1 MMGSKKIQMGFHFF
15 HDLDHYTIGQA
26 DQWHR
31 LTGEYSGGFVVLR
44 SPTDR
49 AIPETI
55 LDFFFNRNIMP
66 VIQFDYHALRRTD
79 SHDVDLLLT
88 HYHRAGV
95 KLLQLEGYVN
105 QKEYW
110 QNTSSTNSILVQIAE
125 AVVWFH
131 QLAVVKGFTH
141 VLPKMVPGGDYWD
154 LIVLEQLLKAI
165 EQTELGLTSLV
176 LSFAA
181 WTYGHSLLWGE
192 GGQAKWIQARPY
204 QKAISGEDHRGFLGF
219 AWYQEIAVKVLGY
232 KLPVILFDAGRKN
245 VDVVADSAAEFVVQ
259 LRKICDFLADPRK
272 QNLLD
277 HVTGVCFYFAPE
289 FASDE
294 LITTLQRYIPRY
306 ERKTNDQRNEQ
317 SHEKAVGYEAEIE
330 NQKQIE
336 HYLLLPKYEW
346 GIAKWHLE
354 ASVPFILKY
363 HATLG
368 FRLDEAYHAEKV
380 TVVMDN
386 DVFPEG
392 ILAELHEHG
401 CDVRVLRGDGT
412 KIAALLAE

>member
-1 MMGSKKIQMGFHFF
+1 MMGSKKIRMGFHFF

-31 LTGEYSGGFVVLR
+31 LTGEYANGFVVLL

-49 AIPETI
+49 AIPEMI
-55 LDFFFNRNIMP
+55 LDFFLSREIVP
-66 VIQFDYHALRRTD
+66 IIQFDYHALRQAD
-79 SHDVDLLLT
+79 PHDVDLLLS
-88 HYHRAGV
+88 HYRRAGI
-95 KLLQLEGYVN
+95 KLLQLAGYLN

-110 QNTSSTNSILVQIAE
+110 QDTSGADSILKHIAE
-125 AVVWFH
+125 SVVWFH

-165 EQTELGLTSLV
+165 EQTELGLTSVV
-176 LSFAA
+176 LSYAA
-181 WTYGHSLLWGE
+181 WSYGHSLMWGE
-192 GGQAKWIQARPY
+192 GGHAKWIQALPY

-232 KLPVILFDAGRKN
+232 KLPVLLFDAGRKN
-245 VDVVADSAAEFVVQ
+245 LDVVADSSDEFVIQ
-259 LRKICDFLADPRK
+259 NRKVLDFLVDPKK

-277 HVTGVCFYFAPE
+277 RVIGVCFSFAPE

-294 LITTLQRYIPRY
+294 MITTIQKYMPRY
-306 ERKTNDQRNEQ
+306 ERKTHDHRKEQ
-317 SHEKAVGYEAEIE
+317 PSEKAMGSEHEKEI
-330 NQKQIE
+330 QKQIK
-336 HYLLLPKYEW
+336 HYLLLPKYGW
-346 GIAKWHLE
+346 GVAKWHLE
-354 ASVPFILKY
+354 AAVPFILKY

-368 FRLDEAYHAEKV
+368 FRVEEAFYAEKV
-380 TVVMDN
+380 TIVMDN
-386 DVFPEG
+386 DVFPDEVLG
-392 ILAELHEHG
+392 ELHERG

-412 KIAALLAE
+412 KIAALLAQ

>member
-1 MMGSKKIQMGFHFF
+1 MMGSKKIRTGFHFF
-15 HDLDHYTIGQA
+15 HDLDHYTIGQV

-31 LTGEYSGGFVVLR
+31 LTGEYSGGFVVLL

-55 LDFFFNRNIMP
+55 LDYFLCREIVP
-66 VIQFDYHALRRTD
+66 IIQFDYHALRQAD
-79 SHDVDLLLT
+79 PHDVDLLLS
-88 HYHRAGV
+88 HYYRSGIT
-95 KLLQLEGYVN
+95 LLQLAGYIN

-110 QNTSSTNSILVQIAE
+110 QDPSRADSILEFIAE

-154 LIVLEQLLKAI
+154 LIVLEQVLKAI
-165 EQTELGLTSLV
+165 EQTELGLSSLV
-176 LSFAA
+176 LSYSA
-181 WTYGHSLLWGE
+181 WTFDHSLLWGE
-192 GGQAKWIQARPY
+192 GGQAKWIQALPY

-232 KLPVILFDAGRKN
+232 KLPVILLDAGRKN

-259 LRKICDFLADPRK
+259 FRKICDFLVDPRK
-272 QNLLD
+272 LALMD
-277 HVTGVCFYFAPE
+277 RVTGVCFSFTPDFYGEEVIATIQSYMPRWEGKKKTQSVEHTVTKLLTDEPE
-289 FASDE
+289 
-294 LITTLQRYIPRY
+294 
-306 ERKTNDQRNEQ
+306 K
-317 SHEKAVGYEAEIE
+317 E
-330 NQKQIE
+330 NLKQIK

-354 ASVPFILKY
+354 AAIPFIQKY
-363 HATLG
+363 HASVG
-368 FRLDEAYHAEKV
+368 FRLEEAYQAEKV
-380 TVVMDN
+380 TIVMDN
-386 DVFPEG
+386 DVFPDG
-392 ILAELHEHG
+392 ILGELHERG